1 LVPAAGAAV
10 RAASLPA
17 IAGDRAPFISPHAFD
32 ADTLPA
38 PARGPHRFGWLV
50 RRAAPGIGI
59 LAVVWGLWLWLRP
72 PPAPSEPAPAPLPSA
87 GAVMPRPRLADSLEQ
102 ALRGYDARQQL
113 FRNQQMTCDDL
124 ASGLVAVDEQWV
136 RYGIARRAGSEL
148 ADSVRDNAFAARV
161 GGVERAFDGSGCA
174 RP

>member
-1 LVPAAGAAV
+1 
-10 RAASLPA
+10 
-17 IAGDRAPFISPHAFD
+17 
-32 ADTLPA
+32 
-38 PARGPHRFGWLV
+38 
-50 RRAAPGIGI
+50 
-59 LAVVWGLWLWLRP
+59 
-72 PPAPSEPAPAPLPSA
+72 
-87 GAVMPRPRLADSLEQ
+87 MPRPRLADSLEQ